1 MSASVTGL
9 PRDLCQLLYWP
20 PKYLRAIAPASRT
33 FATSRSR
40 SSVSSG
46 TRHRHS
52 IDAQRGRIGA
62 VAEHEIVRGRQML
75 VHVLEI
81 ARDRDLTDRIGDFAV
96 LDPEACRAT
105 RIVAGDAVHAHA
117 DQLGHVEALAHVLHQ
132 LSGRLR
138 ARDHVEV
145 R

>member
-33 FATSRSR
+33 LATSRSR
-40 SSVSSG
+40 SLFSSG

-52 IDAQRGRIGA
+52 IDAQRRRIGA
-62 VAEHEIVRGRQML
+62 VAEHEIACGREML
-75 VHVLEI
+75 VYLLEV
-81 ARDRDLTDRIGDFAV
+81 ARDGHFAHRIGEFSV
-96 LDPEACRAT
+96 LDPVAGRAA

-117 DQLGHVEALAHVLHQ
+117 DQLGDVEALA
-132 LSGRLR
+132 
-138 ARDHVEV
+138 
-145 R
+145 